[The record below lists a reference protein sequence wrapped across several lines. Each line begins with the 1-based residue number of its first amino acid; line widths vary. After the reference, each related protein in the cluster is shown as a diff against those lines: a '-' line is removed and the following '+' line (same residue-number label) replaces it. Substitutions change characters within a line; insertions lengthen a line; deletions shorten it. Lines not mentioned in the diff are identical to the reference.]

1 MKTRLLLVMTALLTL
16 ATGVKAGDAFVVWDE
31 ANATLYFSYGAVPT
45 AGDLWTNEGLEMM

>member
-1 MKTRLLLVMTALLTL
+1 MTALLTL